1 MGVGF
6 DCDLLYVADRS
17 ALIGALAILPEYLK
31 TGAGDV
37 IDYRDWQIPLGRR
50 FRALKLWS
58 VLRLDGVAAIQ
69 AMIRHHIAWAQEL
82 AAWAGADERFV
93 LAAPHPLNLVC
104 LRHRDG
110 DARTDALVQAANA
123 TGAALFTRT
132 TLGGASVLRVC
143 VGAAATEHRHVVQ
156 AWELLSRL
164 AG

>member
-31 TGAGDV
+31 TDGGDV

-50 FRALKLWS
+50 FRALKLWTL
-58 VLRLDGVAAIQ
+58 LRVDGAAPIQ
-69 AMIRHHIAWAQEL
+69 AMIRNHVAWAQEL
-82 AAWAGADERFV
+82 AAWAAADERFV
-93 LAAPHPLNLVC
+93 VAAPHPLNLVC

-123 TGAALFTRT
+123 TGEALFTRT
-132 TLGGASVLRVC
+132 TLGGAPVLRVC
-143 VGAAATEHRHVVQ
+143 VGASATEHRHVVD
-156 AWELLSRL
+156 AWELLRRL
-164 AG
+164 AD